1 MYRRSVVCLKDSK
14 VATTP
19 RDKLLVQELV
29 ILKRESFMDQQT
41 CCHQGGDAL
50 KGYRIDWFGGPQ
62 YVVDSVEED
71 ETQNPWSMYRVKIIG
86 KLVGT

>member
-1 MYRRSVVCLKDSK
+1 M
-14 VATTP
+14 
-19 RDKLLVQELV
+19 
-29 ILKRESFMDQQT
+29 
-41 CCHQGGDAL
+41 